1 MPMRTTLNLADDAL
15 LVAQDL
21 ARRQNI
27 SLGEAVTR
35 LIRTAA
41 AAPAQACTAE
51 PRGRYALAPRR
62 DEVVTVEHVRDL
74 MAAEGI

>member
-1 MPMRTTLNLADDAL
+1 MRTTLNLAEDAL

-35 LIRTAA
+35 LIRLGAEAPAA
-41 AAPAQACTAE
+41 ACVAE
-51 PRGRYALAPRR
+51 PQGRYALAPRR
-62 DEVVTVEHVRDL
+62 DEIVTVEHVRDL
-74 MAAEGI
+74 LAAEGI